1 MAVDEDPMV
10 NLNLK
15 KTMLS
20 HAKNLIE
27 SSCNNNLY
35 TLKTFF
41 VVATFEGL

>member
-1 MAVDEDPMV
+1 MAVEENPMV

-27 SSCNNNLY
+27 SSCSNNLY

-41 VVATFEGL
+41 VVATLEGL